1 MCGGCLD
8 FKVVTALDADAFG
21 AWEEGKFAP
30 EEKFLEKI
38 KAIDGVTQVCQC
50 QVDESLPKSI
60 RDGWGAAPDTD
71 RLVLSRNCRWR
82 HRLTPSCLCK
92 GIAFRGSVGWGL
104 AWRRMKR
111 VRHHWPAA
119 DYSSMHGK
127 GPGQF

>member
-50 QVDESLPKSI
+50 QLDESLRKSTRI
-60 RDGWGAAPDTD
+60 VCGALPDMTVWSSFAIAGGDTD
-71 RLVLSRNCRWR
+71 LHPDAYVEALPFEGAWD
-82 HRLTPSCLCK
+82 
-92 GIAFRGSVGWGL
+92 G
-104 AWRRMKR
+104 AWRG
-111 VRHHWPAA
+111 AE
-119 DYSSMHGK
+119 
-127 GPGQF
+127 